1 MAFLI
6 NPNVERVLDPPTNE
20 TRGWVERREDNADLP
35 VIDAAQA
42 VPSYPPA
49 DLLTSHLAEQV
60 QVSDTAFYTPILGI
74 APLREALAESLS
86 AQYRSNITA
95 DHVAITCGGNHAYCM
110 AIAALAGP
118 GDEIILPEPFYFN
131 HQMWFDLQGIGSR
144 LLECRE
150 TADGL
155 MPDLEELRGLIG
167 ARTRAV
173 VLVTPNNPT
182 GTVYSPEYLA
192 ELYDIARSS
201 GIALVLDETYK
212 DFLPDGVPPH
222 GLFGDPDWGDTFVFL
237 YSFSKVYSLTGYR
250 VGALAGGR
258 RFIDAV
264 AKIADTLTICAPHVS
279 QKAALFGLLHLSEW
293 AGEKRRQ
300 LANRLDLLRDAFE
313 RHDPA
318 FTLVSSGAFFGY
330 VRHPYEGMRSLDVS
344 HELFRQQS
352 VLTWP
357 GSFFGPNQENYIRLA
372 FANAGDEDVEELV
385 RRLSAMSDPR
395 ASRS

>member
-6 NPNVERVLDPPTNE
+6 NPNVDRVLDPPTNE
-20 TRGWVERREDNADLP
+20 TRSWVERREHNADLP

-49 DLLTSHLAEQV
+49 DLLTSHLADEV
-60 QVSDTAFYTPILGI
+60 QVPDTAFYTPILGI

-95 DHVAITCGGNHAYCM
+95 EHVAITCGGNHAYCM
-110 AIAALAGP
+110 AISALAGP

-131 HQMWFDLQGIGSR
+131 HQMWFDLQGIGTR
-144 LLECRE
+144 LLGCRE

-155 MPDLEELRGLIG
+155 MPDLDELRGMIG
-167 ARTRAV
+167 ERTRAV
-173 VLVTPNNPT
+173 VLVSPNNPT
-182 GTVYSPEYLA
+182 GTVYPPDYLA
-192 ELYDIARSS
+192 ELYDVAQAR

-212 DFLPDGVPPH
+212 DFLPADVPPH

-258 RFIDAV
+258 KFIEAV

-279 QKAALFGLLHLSEW
+279 QKAALFGLLNLAEW

-300 LANRLDLLRDAFE
+300 LAHRLGLLREAFE
-313 RHDPA
+313 HYDPA

-330 VRHPYEGMRSLDVS
+330 VRHPYAGMRSLDVS
-344 HELFRQQS
+344 HDLFRQQS

-372 FANAGDEDVEELV
+372 FANAGDDDIKELV
-385 RRLSAMSDPR
+385 RRLADMPVPQ
-395 ASRS
+395 